1 MDRPRQFPVRGLY
14 EIVLNCRVITAI
26 SVIVKLADG
35 RRHCFACVSSSASD
49 H

>member
-14 EIVLNCRVITAI
+14 EIVLNCRVITV